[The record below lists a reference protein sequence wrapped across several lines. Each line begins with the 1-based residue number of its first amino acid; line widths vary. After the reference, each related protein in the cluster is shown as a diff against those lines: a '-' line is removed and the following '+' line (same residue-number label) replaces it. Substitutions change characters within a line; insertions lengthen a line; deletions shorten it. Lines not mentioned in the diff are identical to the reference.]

1 MVTVAPPVGLITTS
15 MYPPPDGIVP
25 ALPEKVAIASVFAV
39 VTLMT
44 ASLRIVL
51 TLFPAALVVYTD
63 RIMLPERDEVSQ
75 MLNVQSPAGM
85 FVALMY

>member
-1 MVTVAPPVGLITTS
+1 MMTIALAVGLITTS

-39 VTLMT
+39 AMLMT

-51 TLFPAALVVYTD
+51 TLAPAASVVYTD
-63 RIMLPERDEVSQ
+63 RIPLHERDEVSQ

-85 FVALMY
+85 FVSFMY